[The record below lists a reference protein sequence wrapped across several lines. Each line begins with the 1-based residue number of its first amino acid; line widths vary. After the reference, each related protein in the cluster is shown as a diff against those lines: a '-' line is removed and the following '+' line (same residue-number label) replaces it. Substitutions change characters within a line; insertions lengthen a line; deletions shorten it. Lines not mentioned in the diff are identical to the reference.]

1 MCFGSCSG
9 NVKNTFTHFFKLGD
23 PVSIAFSLQAAVQST
38 QTQSTALHFQLKYL
52 FYLAGSQPALQRSTC
67 IRSIHRGCASAAVNP
82 GLA

>member
-1 MCFGSCSG
+1 MCFGSCPG